1 VEARL
6 SRAGH
11 ALKDNIDR
19 GNMAI
24 LTRRRSA
31 VDEMERVLDR
41 GPQASPET
49 YPGGVRV
56 TRPWS
61 HGALHAATRPMHEH
75 VLMTYHGAA
84 RSISRCDGRDR
95 VTALTR
101 PGTVTIIPAGQAA
114 LWHID
119 GAIEVSHVY
128 LPPARLQSTAES
140 AGSCE
145 LLDRVAVEDATLA
158 HLLALIAHE
167 SDAQD
172 APSRLMVEQA
182 LDLVMLQIGRQHV
195 AHRRVPSPRGGL
207 ARWQLRRV
215 TEHMTARMAEPV
227 TLDELAALA
236 GLSRYHFCS
245 AFHRSMGMPPYHWL
259 RVQRIEEAKRLLIET
274 QQPII
279 EIALSIGYE
288 TPAAFAR
295 AFKAVVGLN
304 PTAFRRRLYE
314 PATSAYRR

>member
-1 VEARL
+1 
-6 SRAGH
+6 
-11 ALKDNIDR
+11 
-19 GNMAI
+19 MA
-24 LTRRRSA
+24 
-31 VDEMERVLDR
+31 RVLDQ

-56 TRPWS
+56 TAPWA

-75 VLMTYHGAA
+75 VVMTYYGPAQG
-84 RSISRCDGRDR
+84 ISRCDGGDR

-101 PGTVTIIPAGQAA
+101 PGTVTIIPAGLAA

-128 LPPARLQSTAES
+128 LPPARLQSMAES
-140 AGSCE
+140 AAPCE

-158 HLLALIAHE
+158 HLLAVIARE
-167 SDAQD
+167 SHAQD
-172 APSRLMVEQA
+172 APSRLMVEQT
-182 LDLVMLQIGRQHV
+182 LDLVILQIGRQH
-195 AHRRVPSPRGGL
+195 AAQRRVPSPGGGL

-215 TEHMTARMAEPV
+215 TEQMMARMGEPV

-245 AFHRSMGMPPYHWL
+245 AFHRSMGMPPYQWL
-259 RVQRIEEAKRLLIET
+259 RVRRIEEAKRLLIDR
-274 QQPII
+274 QRPII
-279 EIALSIGYE
+279 EVALSVGYE

-295 AFKAVVGLN
+295 AFKAVVGVS
-304 PTAFRRRLYE
+304 PTVFRRRL
-314 PATSAYRR
+314 